1 MVTYCLDCKKEKK
14 SSYSKRCYSCS
25 SKLRQKHLWN
35 NVEYRQH
42 MKDVHKGYMPTN
54 VEKLKEHGKSKEN
67 LKMLEERNKWMKGS
81 KHPMFGRDNPKA
93 KGANSNFW
101 KGGISLISRI
111 IRQNVMGT
119 GRYRRWR
126 IRVFERDSYT
136 CQSCKAKGVYLNADH
151 IKPFALFP
159 KLIFDI
165 NNGKT
170 LCRGCHKIKTKDDW
184 LKWKDF
190 KREVLI

>member
-1 MVTYCLDCKKEKK
+1 
-14 SSYSKRCYSCS
+14 
-25 SKLRQKHLWN
+25 
-35 NVEYRQH
+35 
-42 MKDVHKGYMPTN
+42 MK
-54 VEKLKEHGKSKEN
+54 
-67 LKMLEERNKWMKGS
+67 KGS
-81 KHPMFGRDNPKA
+81 KNTEESKNKYCENKIGGNLHPH
-93 KGANSNFW
+93 
-101 KGGISLISRI
+101 
-111 IRQNVMGT
+111 
-119 GRYRRWR
+119 
-126 IRVFERDSYT
+126 
-136 CQSCKAKGVYLNADH
+136 H